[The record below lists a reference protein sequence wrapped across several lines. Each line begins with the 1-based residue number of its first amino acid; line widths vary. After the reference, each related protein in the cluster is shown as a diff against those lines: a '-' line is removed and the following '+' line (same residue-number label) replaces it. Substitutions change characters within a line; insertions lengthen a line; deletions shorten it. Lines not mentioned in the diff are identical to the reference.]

1 MSNIIQTLW
10 IGDTLSSMELL
21 SLNSFVKNDME
32 IHLYCYEDIKNV
44 PNGVVIK
51 DGRDILPKEDIFAYQ
66 VGDGKGS
73 YSAFSNYF
81 RYKLLHE
88 RGGWWVDTDMVCLQ
102 PWNFEDDYVFCS
114 EENYETGLSFLNT
127 GAIKCPKG
135 SELMEY
141 CYNICLQ
148 QDKQTLEWGTVGP
161 KLLHTA
167 VHTLKYTDFV
177 KPVHYFS
184 IIAPFRSQ
192 LFVIPEDCGLYGV
205 DTLIKL
211 ILTPGKKVY
220 GLHLWNEAWRRIG
233 INKNDIHP
241 ETSIY
246 EQLKAKYV

>member
-10 IGDTLSSMELL
+10 IGDTLS
-21 SLNSFVKNDME
+21 DME
-32 IHLYCYEDIKNV
+32 ILSLSSFIKNNMEVHLYCYEDIKNV
-44 PNGVVIK
+44 PEGVIVK
-51 DGRDILPKEDIFAYQ
+51 SGTDILPKEDIFAYQ
-66 VGDGKGS
+66 VGPGKGS

-88 RGGWWVDTDMVCLQ
+88 KGGWWVDTDMVCLQ
-102 PWNFEDDYVFCS
+102 PWNFEDEYVFCS
-114 EENYETGLSFLNT
+114 EENYETGLHFPNT
-127 GAIKCPKG
+127 GAIKCPAG
-135 SELMEY
+135 SKIMKH
-141 CYNICLQ
+141 CYNVCLE

-167 VHTLKYTDFV
+167 VQTLEYIDLV

-192 LFVIPEDCGLYGV
+192 LFVLPSECGLYGLNELT
-205 DTLIKL
+205 DL
-211 ILTPGKKVY
+211 ILTPSKHVY

-233 INKNDIHP
+233 INKNASHP
-241 ETSIY
+241 QTSIY